1 MNMKDTEEYQCGHA
15 DGYDA
20 GYWEGRLAALDQL
33 REHASDMVDIYNDL
47 LTEFEGAKLKKRT
60 EELKK
65 KLNIEEL

>member
-1 MNMKDTEEYQCGHA
+1 MNMKDTEEYQCGYV

-20 GYWEGRLAALDQL
+20 GYWECRLAALEQL

-47 LTEFEGAKLKKRT
+47 LTEYEGAKLKKRT

-65 KLNIEEL
+65 KLNEEL